1 MSTSSDDG
9 LPAPPQGK
17 ERAERYWESHL
28 DRAYRAFEASVVRE
42 DLARY
47 ARLTE

>member
-1 MSTSSDDG
+1 MT
-9 LPAPPQGK
+9 AYRRRHKVK
-17 ERAERYWESHL
+17 ERLERYWESHL